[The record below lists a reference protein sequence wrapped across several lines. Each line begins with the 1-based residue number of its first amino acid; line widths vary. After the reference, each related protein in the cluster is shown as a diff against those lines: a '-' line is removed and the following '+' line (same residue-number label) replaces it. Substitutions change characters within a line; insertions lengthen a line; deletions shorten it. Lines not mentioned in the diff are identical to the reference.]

1 MPAWR
6 KFFVG
11 VTWWPIFAKMGG
23 GKRLQGFGFFHNFAL
38 NDGSPEEKKE
48 SPDIIFS
55 TRILVVNFGSPE
67 NPSLAGHPFRKLVC
81 KFSDSPEIFYMKNLD
96 KKFK

>member
-1 MPAWR
+1 M
-6 KFFVG
+6 KKSK
-11 VTWWPIFAKMGG
+11 IY
-23 GKRLQGFGFFHNFAL
+23 GKNTPRWGERLQGFGFFHNFAL
-38 NDGSPEEKKE
+38 SDGSPEEKKE

-55 TRILVVNFGSPE
+55 TRFLVVNFGSPE